1 MSFLIDYLLL
11 GLSVFVECH
20 RNILH
25 IEHEE
30 SFHCLELA
38 KQQNTCNNHHTNFRL
53 TQLQST
59 KRTLNPELY
68 EYTVAY
74 CPNITSVLI
83 TSPGNLYDFIVIY

>member
-1 MSFLIDYLLL
+1 M
-11 GLSVFVECH
+11 ECH

-38 KQQNTCNNHHTNFRL
+38 KQQNTCNSHHTNFRL
-53 TQLQST
+53 NQLQST

-68 EYTVAY
+68 EYTVDN

-83 TSPGNLYDFIVIY
+83 TSPGNINQFSHIAIGKLNI